1 MSENATWE
9 VCTVR
14 DVIERHFCGPS
25 PDCEERQIFAPEEWG
40 VLKTT
45 AITWAGW
52 NEAAHKVLPKAF
64 WEQPQIE
71 VHEGDVL
78 VTKAGPRHRVGV
90 VCHVPRTRSQLVVS
104 GKMIGLRPKPE
115 VVDARFLAG
124 FLGTKEPQKYIHD
137 RTTGMAES
145 QVNFANE
152 VLLDAPLRLPPVHE
166 QHLIARVLD
175 TLDTAIRET
184 EALID
189 KLKAVQQGLLHDLL
203 TRGIDAKGQLRPPQ
217 SEAPQLYKESPLG
230 WIPREWDASQL
241 CMLTKLIT
249 SGSRGWAAYY
259 AESGALFLRSQNV
272 RMGYLDLTDRQLVK
286 PPTGGEGE
294 RTKLEPSDL
303 LITITGNGV
312 GNVAHVPDEWAET
325 AFVSQHVGLVRFNDP
340 QLALLATHHFV
351 EGAPGNQQIV
361 SAQYG
366 QSKPGLSLE
375 NLRGFWIPIPA
386 EGETSVIN
394 SKIACAYERL
404 AQEEGL
410 AHQLRSLKLGLMDD
424 LLTGRVR
431 VTPQLE
437 SVQQATA
444 AMGA

>member
-1 MSENATWE
+1 MSDRSSMQTCEQGFTPVHLGEIAH
-9 VCTVR
+9 
-14 DVIERHFCGPS
+14 IEMGQS
-25 PDCEERQIFAPEEWG
+25 PDSRYVFEDSFLGYPFLQGNAEFGTVSPEPKYG
-40 VLKTT
+40 CTRPAKTS
-45 AITWAGW
+45 
-52 NEAAHKVLPKAF
+52 ES
-64 WEQPQIE
+64 
-71 VHEGDVL
+71 GDVL
-78 VTKAGPRHRVGV
+78 ISVRAPVGAVNIADQSYCIGRGLAAIRVRGV
-90 VCHVPRTRSQLVVS
+90 EPS
-104 GKMIGLRPKPE
+104 
-115 VVDARFLAG
+115 LA
-124 FLGTKEPQKYIHD
+124 
-137 RTTGMAES
+137 A
-145 QVNFANE
+145 
-152 VLLDAPLRLPPVHE
+152 
-166 QHLIARVLD
+166 HLIASQAAALRRVAQGTTFEAISKKDLMALKLRMPPLDELPVIAQIVD

-189 KLKAVQQGLLHDLL
+189 KLKAVKQGLLHDLL
-203 TRGIDAKGQLRPPQ
+203 TRGIDTNGQLRPPQ

-431 VTPQLE
+431 VTPLLE

-444 AMGA
+444 PTEA